1 VRLGLVLGEAGNGLR
16 RNVSMVISVIL
27 VTFISLTFVGAAIL
41 LQMQIG
47 QMKGYWYDRAQVAVY
62 MCTDV
67 DTTGNCSQAEATQA
81 QIDNVRALLDGS
93 TLAPY
98 IEKYE
103 YETHDQAYK
112 NFQAQ
117 FANSPV
123 AAFVTPDTLNESFR
137 VNLVNPDDAD
147 VLIESLSGAAGVQA
161 VQDQRGYL
169 DQIFSVLNAASAT
182 AIGIAVLMLIAAV
195 LLIATT
201 IRLSAFSRRRELG
214 IMRLVGASNRFIQT
228 PFRARG
234 RVRVVHRLAAR
245 GGRDRGHRAVLRTG
259 RARADAADHDD
270 ARGARRRP
278 RRRAHP
284 HRRGG
289 AARGGLGERRDLAV
303 PQGLICR

>member
-1 VRLGLVLGEAGNGLR
+1 MRLGLILGEAGNGLR

-67 DTTGNCSQAEATQA
+67 DTTGTCSQAEATKS
-81 QIDNVRALLDGS
+81 QIDDVESLLNS
-93 TLAPY
+93 PTLKPY
-98 IEKYE
+98 IKKYE
-103 YETHDQAYK
+103 YETHEQAYQ
-112 NFQAQ
+112 NFQDQ
-117 FANSPV
+117 LSGSPI
-123 AAFVTPDTLNESFR
+123 ASLVTPDVLNESFR
-137 VNLVNPDDAD
+137 VNLNNPDDAD
-147 VLIESLSGAAGVQA
+147 VLVESLSGQAGVQE
-161 VQDQRGYL
+161 VRDQRGYL

-228 PFRARG
+228 PFVLEGVFASVIG
-234 RVRVVHRLAAR
+234 SVLASVAIVGIVQFFVQGVLVQTLGNTTTPFVDLGDALIVVPILIVLGALLAAASASVAISR
-245 GGRDRGHRAVLRTG
+245 YLKV
-259 RARADAADHDD
+259 
-270 ARGARRRP
+270 
-278 RRRAHP
+278 
-284 HRRGG
+284 
-289 AARGGLGERRDLAV
+289 
-303 PQGLICR
+303 